1 MLLKKMEFLEH
12 SYRLGIMHVHAH
24 GVNDDKSENR
34 EFPGPKYNE
43 FLIYIICVC
52 LSVVVKGNIL
62 TLSLPPTPHP
72 PSS

>member
-1 MLLKKMEFLEH
+1 MEILEH

-43 FLIYIICVC
+43 LLIYIICVC
-52 LSVVVKGNIL
+52 LSVVVSNTYCVVFL
-62 TLSLPPTPHP
+62 LWFFFVLSTLC
-72 PSS
+72 